1 MSNVLATSLI
11 STDEDISKVT
21 DITDH
26 VLAAINMF
34 KDHQSIKNIRA
45 KNFKSVFSII
55 HTNKIE
61 IQNILRDMKVHRNC
75 VFKDIPT
82 KIINMNADIYANL
95 FIHYPLHRY

>member
-1 MSNVLATSLI
+1 MAASLI
-11 STDEDISKVT
+11 SADEDISKVT

-34 KDHQSIKNIRA
+34 KDHQSIKNITA

-61 IQNILRDMKVHRNC
+61 IQNILRDMTAHRNC

>member
-34 KDHQSIKNIRA
+34 KDHQSINNIRA
-45 KNFKSVFSII
+45 KSFKSVFYYT
-55 HTNKIE
+55 HE
-61 IQNILRDMKVHRNC
+61 QNRNPKVH
-75 VFKDIPT
+75 
-82 KIINMNADIYANL
+82 
-95 FIHYPLHRY
+95 

>member
-45 KNFKSVFSII
+45 KNLHQFFYYTS
-55 HTNKIE
+55 E
-61 IQNILRDMKVHRNC
+61 QNRNS
-75 VFKDIPT
+75 K
-82 KIINMNADIYANL
+82 
-95 FIHYPLHRY
+95 YP

>member
-45 KNFKSVFSII
+45 KNFK
-55 HTNKIE
+55 
-61 IQNILRDMKVHRNC
+61 
-75 VFKDIPT
+75 
-82 KIINMNADIYANL
+82 
-95 FIHYPLHRY
+95 

>member
-1 MSNVLATSLI
+1 MSNVLATFLI
-11 STDEDISKVT
+11 NTEEDILKVT

-55 HTNKIE
+55 HTKKIE

-82 KIINMNADIYANL
+82 KIINMNADIFANL
-95 FIHYPLHRY
+95 FIHYLLHRY